1 MADIKYYIKE
11 REKREQNQNNYK
23 TKIRRH
29 KLTNVY
35 RLILVLIVILAVIA
49 LIVIQYKRHVYTS
62 YDIISSV
69 SRKKSMDATDV
80 VLQDAILTY
89 SQDGVH
95 CTNAK
100 GTVNWNQTYEIQD
113 IKLAMCQDVVAIA
126 DYNGRSIYVQNVEK
140 QLGQITTAMPIKDIA
155 VSATGNVTAVLEDT
169 NVTWINTYNTEGE
182 MIYTGQAHMHDSG
195 YPVALSLSPN
205 GELLAVSYVYVDAG
219 VLKTNIVFYN
229 FGPVGTNQS
238 DYLVGGHTYT
248 DLLVPEIHFM
258 NDNTAF
264 AVGDS
269 RLMIYKGDQKPTS
282 EAEHLFNQEVQS
294 VFYNDK
300 YIGLIF
306 MSDKAEHVYKMDVY
320 GVDGIKVDSYY
331 FDMDYRHVF
340 FTEDYFA
347 VYNET
352 ECRIMTFDGV
362 EKYNGYFSKTVN
374 LMLPTTAAYRYLLVT
389 DNSIDTIQLR

>member
-1 MADIKYYIKE
+1 MADIKYYMKE

-23 TKIRRH
+23 TRIRHH
-29 KLTNVY
+29 KLVKGY
-35 RLILVLIVILAVIA
+35 RLVLVLFIIVVVLALILV
-49 LIVIQYKRHVYTS
+49 QNKRRVYTS
-62 YDIISSV
+62 YDILSSV
-69 SRKKSMDATDV
+69 SREKSVDATDV
-80 VLQDAILTY
+80 VLQNAILTY

-100 GTVNWNQTYEIQD
+100 GNVNWNQTYEIQD
-113 IKLAMCQDVVAIA
+113 IKLAMCEDVVALA
-126 DYNGRSIYVQNVEK
+126 DYNGRNIYVQNIEK
-140 QLGQITTAMPIKDIA
+140 QLGQITTAMPIKTIA

-169 NVTWINTYNTEGE
+169 DVTWINTYNSEGE

-195 YPVALSLSPN
+195 YPIAISLSPN

-219 VLKTNIVFYN
+219 ILKTNIVFYN

-238 DYLVGGHTYT
+238 DHLVSVNTYT

-269 RLMIYKGDQKPTS
+269 RLMIYKGDQKPVS
-282 EAEHLFNQEVQS
+282 EAEHLFDQEVQS
-294 VFYNDK
+294 VFYNEK

-306 MSDKAEHVYKMDVY
+306 MSDKAEYVYKMDVY
-320 GVDGIKVDSYY
+320 GVNGAKVDSYY
-331 FDMDYRHVF
+331 FDVDYRHVLLAD
-340 FTEDYFA
+340 DYFV
-347 VYNET
+347 VYNEK
-352 ECRIMTFDGV
+352 ECMIMTYGGV
-362 EKYNGYFSKTVN
+362 KKYSGHFIKTVN
-374 LMLPTTAAYRYLLVT
+374 LMLPTAAAYKYLLVT